1 MVTPS
6 FCYPLPPDSSPISRN
21 SGSSGMVKQLSAQ
34 LGNHAHDLLF
44 KTIHQRYLI
53 YNMCWEDPRIDR
65 QLLGL
70 DQHSQVVVL
79 TSAGCNVLDY
89 LLDAPAEVHAVDVNP
104 RQNALLQLKL
114 ALIARGDFADLDQ
127 MFRQGSHPRFREL
140 YAALRPQLPPYAAAF
155 WDKKI
160 TYFDPGNRKRSFYYH
175 GTCGTVAWLV
185 SRQLLKSGRKLRG
198 YLLDLLDAQTL
209 TEQRELYQQIEPAL
223 WGRFSAWL
231 LRQPTAL
238 ALLGVPRPQIQLIQ
252 QQYPG
257 GIIGYVSDKLR
268 YVLTEVLIHDNYF
281 WRAYLTGSYTASCCP
296 NYLREE
302 HFARLQSHLDRVQS
316 HDATVSAFLRAHPG
330 QYSHFVL
337 LDHQDW
343 LAWHQPQAL
352 EEEWRLILANSR
364 PGSRILLRS
373 ASGDIRFLPDWTR
386 QALRFFPALTETL
399 HRQDRVGTYGSLH
412 FAEVV

>member
-1 MVTPS
+1 
-6 FCYPLPPDSSPISRN
+6 
-21 SGSSGMVKQLSAQ
+21 MVKQLSAQ
-34 LGNHAHDLLF
+34 LGHRAHDLLF

-70 DQHSQVVVL
+70 DSHSTVVVL
-79 TSAGCNVLDY
+79 TSAGCNALDY
-89 LLDAPAEVHAVDVNP
+89 LLDAPAEIHAVDVNP

-114 ALIARGDFADLDQ
+114 ALIARGDFGDLES

-140 YAALRPQLPPYAAAF
+140 YATLRPQLPPYAAAF

-160 TYFDPGNRKRSFYYH
+160 AYFDPTNRKRSFYYH

-185 SRQLLKSGRKLRG
+185 SRQLLRSGRKLRG
-198 YLLDLLDAQTL
+198 YLFDLLDAQTL
-209 TEQRELYQQIEPAL
+209 DEQRELYQKIEPAL

-257 GIIGYVSDKLR
+257 GVIGYVSDKLR

-281 WRAYLTGSYTASCCP
+281 WRAYLTGAYTERCCP

-302 HFARLQSHLDRVQS
+302 NFDHLRTHLDRVHS
-316 HDATVSAFLRAHPG
+316 HDATVSAFLHAHPG
-330 QYSHFVL
+330 QYSHFIL

-343 LAWHQPQAL
+343 LACHQPQAL
-352 EEEWRLILANSR
+352 DEEWRLILANSR

-373 ASGDIRFLPDWTR
+373 ASGDVNFLPDWTR
-386 QALRFFPALTETL
+386 QALRFFPALTEPL
-399 HRQDRVGTYGSLH
+399 HLQDRVGTYGSLH
-412 FAEVV
+412 FAEVA

>member
-1 MVTPS
+1 
-6 FCYPLPPDSSPISRN
+6 
-21 SGSSGMVKQLSAQ
+21 MVKQLSAQ
-34 LGNHAHDLLF
+34 LGHRAHDLLF

-70 DQHSQVVVL
+70 DSHSTVVVL
-79 TSAGCNVLDY
+79 TSAGCNALDY
-89 LLDAPAEVHAVDVNP
+89 LLDAPAEIHAVDVNP

-114 ALIARGDFADLDQ
+114 ALIARGDFGDLEQ

-140 YAALRPQLPPYAAAF
+140 YAALRPQLPHYAAAF

-160 TYFDPGNRKRSFYYH
+160 AYFDPTNRKRSFYYH

-185 SRQLLKSGRKLRG
+185 SRQLLRSGRELRG
-198 YLLDLLDAQTL
+198 YLFDLLDAQTL
-209 TEQRELYQQIEPAL
+209 DEQRELYRKIEPAL

-257 GIIGYVSDKLR
+257 GVIGYVSDKLR

-281 WRAYLTGSYTASCCP
+281 WRAYLTGAYTERCCP

-302 HFARLQSHLDRVQS
+302 NFNHLRTHLDRVHS
-316 HDATVSAFLRAHPG
+316 HDATVSAFLHAHPG
-330 QYSHFVL
+330 QYSHFIL

-343 LAWHQPQAL
+343 LACHQPQAL
-352 EEEWRLILANSR
+352 DEEWRLILANSR

-373 ASGDIRFLPDWTR
+373 ASGDVNFLPDWTR
-386 QALRFFPALTETL
+386 QALRFFPALTEPL
-399 HRQDRVGTYGSLH
+399 HLQDRVGTYGSLH
-412 FAEVV
+412 FAEVA